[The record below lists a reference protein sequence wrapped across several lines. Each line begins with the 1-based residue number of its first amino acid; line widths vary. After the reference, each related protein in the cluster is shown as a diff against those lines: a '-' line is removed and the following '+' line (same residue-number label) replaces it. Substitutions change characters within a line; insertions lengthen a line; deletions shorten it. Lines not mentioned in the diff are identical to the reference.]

1 MTDIPKF
8 ISLFLDF
15 SLQISLSKVSDKVS
29 KQRKHGPFFLVEGLL
44 KFQLIELIFQV
55 SEAIDMNG
63 FVLIISRDQVF

>member
-15 SLQISLSKVSDKVS
+15 SLQISTSKVSDKIP
-29 KQRKHGPFFLVEGLL
+29 QQGEHGPFFLVEGLL

-55 SEAIDMNG
+55 SKAIDMKV